1 MNYSA
6 TLETQTRGLR
16 MMNAQQTSPLDNEFG
31 LNRLGLLLF
40 ILLIASS
47 VFVGSQVFPFY
58 YYASEIE
65 GMMDAQAR
73 KASVFTDAEIREFL
87 LKEIRKLE
95 LPIEKDSDLKIN
107 RTNASIIIELEYEE
121 VLYIDI
127 DEEHSY
133 DLYVFKFNPRAEH
146 PL

>member
-1 MNYSA
+1 M
-6 TLETQTRGLR
+6 LHTQHS
-16 MMNAQQTSPLDNEFG
+16 SPLDNEFG
-31 LNRLGLLLF
+31 LNRLGVLVF
-40 ILLIASS
+40 VLLIASC

-73 KASVFTDAEIREFL
+73 KASIFTDAEIREFL

-95 LPIEKDSDLKIN
+95 IPIDKDSDLKIN

-121 VLYIDI
+121 VLYIDV

-133 DLYVFKFNPRAEH
+133 DLHVFKFNPRVEH

>member
-1 MNYSA
+1 MKLSLKRP
-6 TLETQTRGLR
+6 LE
-16 MMNAQQTSPLDNEFG
+16 NEAG
-31 LNRLGLLLF
+31 LNRLGV
-40 ILLIASS
+40 LIFVLVVSAT

-58 YYASEIE
+58 YYASELE

-73 KASVFTDAEIREFL
+73 KATIFSDAEIREYL
-87 LKEIRKLE
+87 LIQIRKLE
-95 LPIEKDSDLKIN
+95 IPIEKQSDLKIN

-133 DLYVFKFNPRAEH
+133 DLHVFKFNPRVEH